1 MGRSLDRILFAA
13 DDPDVREIA
22 RLGLEDI
29 GGFSVE
35 VCQSATQAL
44 ERINVFNPDIVL
56 LDVEMPSMDNPR
68 TRAAL
73 GESTER
79 AKIPIVF
86 LTVQA
91 EKSNVRRYE
100 ELGTVDAIGKPLD
113 PMTVSDELMRIWE
126 SWQDQRLS
134 PCG

>member
-1 MGRSLDRILFAA
+1 
-13 DDPDVREIA
+13 
-22 RLGLEDI
+22 
-29 GGFSVE
+29 
-35 VCQSATQAL
+35 
-44 ERINVFNPDIVL
+44 
-56 LDVEMPSMDNPR
+56 MPSMDDPR

-91 EKSNVRRYE
+91 EEPNVRRYE
-100 ELGTVDAIGKPLD
+100 ELGVVDAIGKPLD

-126 SWQDQRLS
+126 SWQD
-134 PCG
+134 